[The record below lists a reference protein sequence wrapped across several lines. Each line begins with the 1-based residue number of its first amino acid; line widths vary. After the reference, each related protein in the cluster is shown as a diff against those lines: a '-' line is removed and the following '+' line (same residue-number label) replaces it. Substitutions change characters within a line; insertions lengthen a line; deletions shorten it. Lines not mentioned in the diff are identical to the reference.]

1 MGLGVM
7 GKNHLRVL
15 EALADVSEVLVFD
28 PVVHAEPGAKKTT
41 SAQSLSEVL
50 DSDLDYLVIATPTS
64 SHVEIASHAA
74 RAGIPCLIE
83 KPLAASLSE
92 ALSLER
98 EFAKTETFV
107 AIGHAER
114 FNSSIVALK
123 EKLDSGLLGA
133 VYHVST
139 ERVGPNPIRIRD
151 VGVVLDLAT
160 HDLDLV
166 QWVLGDSYIDLSA
179 TLTSQAE
186 SDYEGLFVA
195 NGKLSSGVSV
205 SHNVNWLTP
214 LKRREFSVLGERGM
228 LVADALRAELRLY
241 SMGSEETRWSAIEHI
256 TGSIVGE
263 EIKFALSFDE
273 PLKLQHQA
281 MAQEIAKHGETN
293 ICKLGDAIGVLRVI
307 DDFIY

>member
-15 EALADVSEVLVFD
+15 EANEQVSEVVVFD
-28 PVVHAEPGAKKTT
+28 PIAQSELIAKKTR
-41 SAQSLSEVL
+41 SAQEFGEVL
-50 DSDLDYLVIATPTS
+50 DSDLDYLVISTPTS
-64 SHVEIASHAA
+64 SHVQIATQAA
-74 RAGIPCLIE
+74 RAGVPCLIE
-83 KPLAASLSE
+83 KPIAAGLRE
-92 ALSLER
+92 ALTLER
-98 EFAKTETFV
+98 EFAETGTFA

-123 EKLDSGLLGA
+123 EKLDSGVLGA
-133 VYHVST
+133 VYHVAT

-166 QWVLGDSYIDLSA
+166 QWVLGDSYNELSS
-179 TLTSQAE
+179 TLTSQKD
-186 SDYEGLFVA
+186 SNFEGLFVA
-195 NGKLSSGVSV
+195 NGRLQSGVSV

-214 LKRREFSVLGERGM
+214 LKRREMTVLGERGM

-241 SMGSEETRWSAIEHI
+241 SMGSKETRWSAMEHI

-263 EIKFALSFDE
+263 ELKFALSFDE
-273 PLKLQHQA
+273 PLRLQHLA
-281 MAQEIAKHGETN
+281 MASEIAGLGGTD
-293 ICKLGDAIGVLRVI
+293 ICKLGDAIEVLRVI
-307 DDFIY
+307 DEFVL